1 MGLRN
6 SYESYIE
13 TITKSRA
20 GWHLERKLLA
30 KHHVDDISEEL
41 SRRAKHG
48 GDVGQSAHV
57 RNTTCPR
64 VAGAEARSRLLERT
78 CAPAGVTPLAP
89 A

>member
-20 GWHLERKLLA
+20 GRRLERKLLA

-41 SRRAKHG
+41 FG
-48 GDVGQSAHV
+48 E
-57 RNTTCPR
+57 
-64 VAGAEARSRLLERT
+64 EAARIK
-78 CAPAGVTPLAP
+78 G
-89 A
+89 